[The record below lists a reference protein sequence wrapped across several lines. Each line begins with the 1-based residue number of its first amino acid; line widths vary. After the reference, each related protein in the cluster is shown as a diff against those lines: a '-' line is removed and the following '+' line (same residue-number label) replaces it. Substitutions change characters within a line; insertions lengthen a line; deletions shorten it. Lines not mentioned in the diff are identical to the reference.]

1 MIRSMFTAIS
11 SLNLHQ
17 TYLDVIADNL
27 ANTNTTGYKSS
38 RVVFQ
43 DQFAQIMSSG
53 SAPSGTS
60 GGINPTQVGLG
71 VKLGYVSPVFT
82 QGMLQSTGRSTDLAI
97 QGDGFFIYAAGDEQR
112 FSREGS
118 LEIDATGFL
127 VNNSTGMRIQG
138 WTVPAEWFD
147 SGYEPT
153 CWRYAGSP
161 RSNPG
166 PGNPKRSIWRQSEFH
181 HPGGSSSRQYT

>member
-11 SLNLHQ
+11 ALNLHQ

-27 ANTNTTGYKSS
+27 ANANTTGYKSS

-53 SAPSGTS
+53 SAPSADI

-71 VKLGYVSPVFT
+71 VKLGYISPVFT

-97 QGDGFFIYAAGDEQR
+97 QGDGFFVYAQEMSSVFHGKDPWKLTPQVSWSITPPECA
-112 FSREGS
+112 SR
-118 LEIDATGFL
+118 
-127 VNNSTGMRIQG
+127 V
-138 WTVPAEWFD
+138 
-147 SGYEPT
+147 
-153 CWRYAGSP
+153 
-161 RSNPG
+161 G
-166 PGNPKRSIWRQSEFH
+166 PFPQMAW
-181 HPGGSSSRQYT
+181 